1 MQPDFSHI
9 SQAVKLPFKGLKDF
23 LNFKHFYFRVNEI
36 FIKNPNDLPHCVKL
50 AHIRLLKA
58 FSDYSLGMGWIRLSS
73 PWKFLVN
80 YCYKNHTIYVVR
92 ESKAVLF
99 DILYQFSVKIP
110 DEKMCIDIIGEI
122 LKPINENVFPNS
134 MNIVIVDD
142 NAIEE
147 KIGPALE
154 LISYIFERTLECA
167 EKVSIV
173 HICEEVFQI
182 ELNIWKIAGMSTNPK
197 FIEKVLRCL
206 STLNFARLIY
216 EKWTVGK
223 IADVDFNIFGVTFFN
238 IMKFC
243 VSRRAYTN
251 FLRMAEFNHILWK
264 KLGPR
269 APEEIMIE
277 NERIEFENQLIMFHL
292 LPVLFICK
300 SKCEEEFLDKFIMKM
315 FSISCEFTHR
325 ICYGFRDILFD
336 CPEKVP
342 DLAYKSIHEMLS
354 MESILDK
361 NRAVIVFQAL
371 CYALKEFV
379 VTPHKETDKEQ
390 PSKMHQMCTSNVL
403 HAVLVGAQHLIKK
416 YDITWKDSL
425 ETICLT
431 NFTQIIIDNPDVNSR
446 VSFVNPYCFI
456 YC

>member
-1 MQPDFSHI
+1 M
-9 SQAVKLPFKGLKDF
+9 
-23 LNFKHFYFRVNEI
+23 
-36 FIKNPNDLPHCVKL
+36 KL
-50 AHIRLLKA
+50 AHIRLLKEV
-58 FSDYSLGMGWIRLSS
+58 SNYSLGIGWIRLTN

-99 DILYQFSVKIP
+99 DILYKFSVKLQ
-110 DEKMCIDIIGEI
+110 DEKKCIEIIGEI
-122 LKPINENVFPNS
+122 LKPINDNVFTNS
-134 MNIVIVDD
+134 NNVVIVDD
-142 NAIEE
+142 NVIQE
-147 KIGPALE
+147 KVGPALD
-154 LISYIFERTLECA
+154 LISYIFEQTLQCD
-167 EKVSIV
+167 EKTSIV
-173 HICEEVFQI
+173 HICEEVFQL
-182 ELNIWKIAGMSTNPK
+182 ELNIWKIAGMSLEPN
-197 FIEKVLRCL
+197 FMEKVHRGL
-206 STLNFARLIY
+206 STLNFARLVY

-238 IMKFC
+238 IMKCC
-243 VSRRAYTN
+243 VTRRAYTI

-264 KLGPR
+264 KLGSR
-269 APEEIMIE
+269 APDQIMIE

-300 SKCEEEFLDKFIMKM
+300 SSCQEEFLDKFIMKL

-361 NRAVIVFQAL
+361 NRAVLIFQAL

-379 VTPHKETDKEQ
+379 VMLHKENEAGAQ
-390 PSKMHQMCTSNVL
+390 PAKVHQMCTPKVL
-403 HAVLVGAQHLIKK
+403 HAVLVGAQSLIEK
-416 YDITWKDSL
+416 YNISWKDSL
-425 ETICLT
+425 ETICIT
-431 NFTQIIIDNPDVNSR
+431 NFTQMIIDNPDVNSR
-446 VSFVNPYCFI
+446 VRFVCIKLFRRVNLFLITAGSSSHKIDTGVY
-456 YC
+456 